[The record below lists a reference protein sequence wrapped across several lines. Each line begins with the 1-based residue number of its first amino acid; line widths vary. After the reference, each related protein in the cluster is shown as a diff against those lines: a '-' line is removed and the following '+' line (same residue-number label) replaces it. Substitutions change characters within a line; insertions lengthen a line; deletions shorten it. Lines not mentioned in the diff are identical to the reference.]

1 MLRYE
6 VLEHTAD
13 LMIRAY
19 GSTLEECYAN
29 MCYGM
34 FDQTVALDGVQSL
47 HRFRVEVDG
56 VDDEDAL
63 YSLLSELLYLEC
75 TEGMVLC
82 EFSVTIDGTH
92 ISCDAKGEA
101 LDWDRMEVRG
111 EIKAV
116 TFHDME
122 IDAGKPE
129 VTVLFDVR
137 SPHAPMCWQGSIHR
151 RRNKGAVDGVL
162 HLVFPRI
169 VHMEGSMMS
178 TALQS
183 VYGIRGTGT

>member
-1 MLRYE
+1 MLFEGFWRFPLLYWTNFYVFRNIAIGITLIRGPANTRGMLRYE

-34 FDQTVALDGVQSL
+34 FDQTVALDGVRSL

-137 SPHAPMCWQGSIHR
+137 SPHAPY
-151 RRNKGAVDGVL
+151 VL
-162 HLVFPRI
+162 ARKHT
-169 VHMEGSMMS
+169 S
-178 TALQS
+178 
-183 VYGIRGTGT
+183 